1 MPSKRKYRL
10 ACGVAIAALPAVT
23 AAAQTRNINVPSE
36 EAAKS
41 IPEFARQENIQIIA
55 PVSQLHGI
63 KTPAVSGKMAL
74 DQALQ
79 NLLVGT
85 GLEVASNDGATVVL
99 RRAGFE
105 APTIPADT
113 PVDFGP
119 PPSESIVVT
128 GSRVI
133 LDAADSPTPLIMV
146 TAQQVRATTPT
157 NLPDGLNKLPIF
169 QGSQQIRRAG
179 DGTTNLASNVLN
191 LRNYGVQRT
200 LILLDGHRAP
210 PSNADGTV
218 DIDSL
223 PQLLV
228 TRVDIV
234 TGGASA
240 VYGSDAVTGVVN
252 FVLEKKFTG
261 LRLEANAGISNF
273 GDAASHRLGL
283 VAGAALFG
291 GRGHVEGSLEF
302 LHQDGFTGFARPYGP
317 SLYAEVGAG
326 TAANPFTYIPNGRRP
341 NSSFGGLI
349 NNCTAPCPAAGLQFV
364 SNGVLG
370 SFNPGIAGARDASG
384 NPTPG
389 TGNENSGGDGAYS
402 PYGTAQDAY
411 RQGSAFGR
419 FSYDLDAATSFY
431 VQGSASEAYSTGWHF
446 PMKLTPGAG
455 QASTFFKNNPLLS
468 PTVQAQLGNN
478 GLSDASNSF
487 QLGEFLIDQGQSGT
501 NGATNVNRLL
511 TLQAGINGTVL
522 EGRAAWNLFYTH
534 GENRLA
540 VDLVNN
546 QNYEKLFAAS
556 DAVVGAG
563 GAIQCYAA
571 TQAATA
577 AAYAGCVPINPFGP
591 TALTRGAFSYFAEET
606 VFHQTNMLDNLGG
619 SLSGRV
625 INGWAGPV
633 TAALSVEAR
642 WNDYGVTTNAPVA
655 TVDCTGL
662 RICSPTLPLYAQPVV
677 APMHASSNVWEI
689 AGETVVPLLK
699 DLPLARSLDLNL
711 AGRFTDY
718 STSGT
723 VQTWKIGLDYNVTD
737 ALRLRGTTSVD
748 IRAPT
753 LNDLYQPAQVG
764 VIGFSD
770 IHTATNS
777 TAFNVTQGNA
787 ALTPEISRTW
797 TAGAVWTPD
806 FAPGFSAS
814 LDYFRINMK
823 NAISQIQAT
832 NFTVQGLCESSGGV
846 SPFCAL
852 YQRPFAFANTA
863 PTNYPTRIYTLNLNT
878 ASVKTE
884 GFDLEANYRFA
895 MEDLVQGW
903 GGNWTAR
910 MLGTYQ
916 PVLQSV
922 AFPGAPVVYMAGV
935 ALANTNGPKTRAT
948 AFLNYTLD
956 DWTLGLQDRWL
967 SGFTQSTQAG
977 EVWLNPRVRSF
988 NVLDLNLE
996 RAFSTGDTR
1005 MSAYLVVQNLVNAR
1019 PDLVPSMTNIGL
1031 NYPVAPGQ
1039 DIVGRYF
1046 TIGLRANF

>member
-1 MPSKRKYRL
+1 MVSKRKVWL
-10 ACGVAIAALPAVT
+10 ACGVAFATLPA
-23 AAAQTRNINVPSE
+23 AAAGAEFHDINLPSE

-63 KTPAVSGKMAL
+63 KTPAVSGRMAL

-105 APTIPADT
+105 APAIQPDA
-113 PVDFGP
+113 PVDFAP

-146 TAQQVRATTPT
+146 SAEQVRATTPT

-261 LRLEANAGISNF
+261 LRMDANAGISNF
-273 GDAASHRLGL
+273 GDTASHRLGL
-283 VAGAALFG
+283 VGGTALFG

-302 LHQDGFTGFARPYGP
+302 LHQDGFSGFDRPYGP
-317 SLYAEVGAG
+317 SLYAEVGTG
-326 TAANPFTYIPNGRRP
+326 TAANPFTYIPGGRRP
-341 NSSFGGLI
+341 NSSFGGLV

-364 SNGVLG
+364 GNGILG
-370 SFNPGIAGARDASG
+370 PFNPGIAGARDASG
-384 NPTPG
+384 NPTAG

-431 VQGSASEAYSTGWHF
+431 VQGSASEAYSAGWHF

-455 QASTFFKNNPLLS
+455 QASTFFKNNPFLS
-468 PTVQAQLGNN
+468 TAVQAQLGNT

-487 QLGEFLIDQGQSGT
+487 QLGEFLVDQGQSGT

-511 TLQAGINGTVL
+511 SLQAGLNGTAL

-546 QNYEKLFAAS
+546 QNYQKLFAAS

-563 GAIQCYAA
+563 GVIQCYAA

-591 TALTRGAFSYFAEET
+591 TALTRSAFGYFAET
-606 VFHQTNMLDNLGG
+606 TLFRQTNVLDNLGG

-625 INGWAGPV
+625 FNGWAGPI

-642 WNDYGVTTNAPVA
+642 WNDYAVTTNAPVA

-677 APMHASSNVWEI
+677 APVHASSSVWEI

-699 DLPLARSLDLNL
+699 DVPLARSIDLNL

-723 VQTWKIGLDYNVTD
+723 VQTWKIGLDYDVTE

-787 ALTPEISRTW
+787 ALTPEVSRTY

-832 NFTVQGLCESSGGV
+832 NFTVQGLCESSGGT

-852 YQRPFAFANTA
+852 YQRPYGFDNTA
-863 PTNYPTRIYTLNLNT
+863 PTNYPTRIFTRNLNT

-884 GFDLEANYRFA
+884 GFDLEANYHFA
-895 MEDLVQGW
+895 MDDLVRGW
-903 GGNWTAR
+903 GGNVTAR
-910 MLGTYQ
+910 TLGTYQ

-948 AFLNYTLD
+948 AFLSYTLQ

-996 RAFSTGDTR
+996 RAFSASDTR